1 MEIAGSQEF
10 ALARLQPAFAGLGLT
25 LGAVSISARV
35 VGDGAMAA
43 TQASI
48 AMAAHGS
55 GAAALNGSKGFEL
68 LIAEARSIPIQEA
81 IAVRA

>member
-10 ALARLQPAFAGLGLT
+10 ALAGRQPAFAGLGLT

-35 VGDGAMAA
+35 VGDGAIAA
-43 TQASI
+43 TQASV
-48 AMAAHGS
+48 AMAAQVS